1 MANEVLLEKQGKI
14 AWIILNRPEK
24 KNAMSNAMA
33 AAIIDAVNTVQAD
46 SEIRV
51 AILKGA
57 GNTFCSGGDLSDLQS
72 GGKLPTVED
81 IRPVIANS
89 TGIIAAI
96 QKCPKPIFAMVE
108 GYAVGAGFSIALACD
123 VVFAAEDAKFSSLFL
138 HVGIAPEMGSMLF
151 MPMLCGSQKA
161 KEIWLSGRMVS
172 APEADRLGFV
182 SRVCPKETLEEQIL
196 ALAEKTAGL
205 PSTPVQIMKQMTNST
220 IYKDLDAVL
229 AMDMQDTPLC
239 MQSRECMIYLQ
250 NNFRKTK

>member
-1 MANEVLLEKQGKI
+1 
-14 AWIILNRPEK
+14 
-24 KNAMSNAMA
+24 MA

-108 GYAVGAGFSIALACD
+108 GYAVGAGFSGNGSAVEGDEGIVFSVTR
-123 VVFAAEDAKFSSLFL
+123 VVDGLGDEFLSCAAFPDNQNISGTVGGTDDLLFQ
-138 HVGIAPEMGSMLF
+138 P
-151 MPMLCGSQKA
+151 K
-161 KEIWLSGRMVS
+161 KSG
-172 APEADRLGFV
+172 
-182 SRVCPKETLEEQIL
+182 C
-196 ALAEKTAGL
+196 L
-205 PSTPVQIMKQMTNST
+205 PDQV
-220 IYKDLDAVL
+220 V
-229 AMDMQDTPLC
+229 
-239 MQSRECMIYLQ
+239 
-250 NNFRKTK
+250 